1 MSYTSPFPK
10 TLSAFT
16 VSSTNIRGI
25 CAKNKAKSR
34 LKLEV
39 ISSLNTDISIIID
52 SHVDKLGLEK
62 LYKDN
67 RVLLSKYNVISN
79 YAARRGILI
88 LFKKTTG
95 ITLGNVL
102 DHENKDILI
111 FSIMTSANETIDIA
125 AIYGPSHEDDPAF
138 FQEVH
143 DTLERRGNK
152 NRIIIGDWN
161 ATLNRVTDERGYK
174 TNCHKKV
181 RELLTIWQ
189 ENELMFDI
197 HSFWQP
203 GAESMTWQTK
213 AQDQS
218 SRLDMAWASGSI
230 LAKTFINKLFH
241 THDVT
246 DHASL
251 IVTVDIEAQKNG
263 PGIFRAR
270 AGIQY
275 IQKYQSLIKNTIKKI
290 LFNNIKKG
298 SNKAIDIQRSLFQH
312 RLDTEEDLEKLKQE
326 LDMSGITSESDYLKQ
341 YHLEL
346 KCALL
351 LSNEPHNED
360 LMEIKDCIKDPSDLH
375 EEVLKGIQEV
385 TINFSKALKT
395 DTKISTSDLKRK
407 LGELIDTNI
416 DNINTEQIK
425 ETEDAI
431 NQIEQEWLKTILIND
446 ERYALLDDE
455 KPSKAFLNME
465 NSKGGYSNI
474 VLLKRDTIFTN
485 EDGSQYT
492 VTKEITKGEEIRSII
507 KDDFQKIFKK
517 QPELNVGEADLEAF
531 LVSDEDENTAQH
543 HSPLAE
549 LRHRR
554 NITNWQM
561 QKTGGEITSAELRA
575 CLFNKMKGNSAP
587 GIDGFTVSWLRVF
600 WEDMEALTTK
610 AINDC
615 YTKGELTE
623 TMNTAV
629 IKLLRKGAKDPTYS
643 NSYRPISLL
652 SIHYKLASCAITQR
666 LKPLMKTLI
675 GRQQKAYITN
685 NVIGSCLINLIS
697 AIRHVSIK
705 KLSGLILLIDF
716 KKAFDSID
724 HGFIRTALRAYGFEK
739 SIIRWI
745 LLFFDKREAFILLGG
760 HKTENIQLQQGVP
773 QGDVV
778 SPYIFILMVE
788 ILLIKI
794 NYTSRIKGI
803 TFAKHES
810 RSETFADDTSI
821 LIERKE
827 EYLRYAMKFIQM
839 FHNISGL
846 CCNLEKTVV
855 IPIGENT
862 NTNDRL
868 CPELNL
874 EWSNK
879 FTLLGFSLDSTL
891 STLDDNFNKCMTRA
905 KKLIVKWRK
914 YNLSIMGRITV
925 AKSMLLS
932 QFTYVVSVL
941 DITKAQINQIQL
953 LIDTFIMH
961 NSYIGPGPSKK
972 AWIKSAILHGPK
984 HLGGL
989 GGVKVEEFIHGLNI
1003 SWIHRYSTKNY
1014 NDHWCDLLDNKYE
1027 VLIDA

>member
-34 LKLEV
+34 LKLEA
-39 ISSLNTDISIIID
+39 IRSLNTDVSIIID
-52 SHVDKLGLEK
+52 SHVDKLSLEK

-67 RVLLSKYNVISN
+67 RVLLSKYNVVSN
-79 YAARRGILI
+79 HAARRGIMI
-88 LFKKTTG
+88 LFKKTAG

-111 FSIMTSANETIDIA
+111 FSIMTSSNETIDIA

-161 ATLNRVTDERGYK
+161 ATLNRATDERGYK

-213 AQDQS
+213 ARDQS

-275 IQKYQSLIKNTIKKI
+275 IQKYQTLIKNTIKKI

-298 SNKAIDIQRSLFQH
+298 SNKAIDIQRSLFHH

-326 LDMSGITSESDYLKQ
+326 LDMSGNTSESDYLKQ

-407 LGELIDTNI
+407 LGELIDTNV
-416 DNINTEQIK
+416 DNINTELIK

-474 VLLKRDTIFTN
+474 VLLKRDIIFTN

-531 LVSDEDENTAQH
+531 LVSD
-543 HSPLAE
+543 L
-549 LRHRR
+549 
-554 NITNWQM
+554 
-561 QKTGGEITSAELRA
+561 
-575 CLFNKMKGNSAP
+575 
-587 GIDGFTVSWLRVF
+587 
-600 WEDMEALTTK
+600 
-610 AINDC
+610 
-615 YTKGELTE
+615 
-623 TMNTAV
+623 
-629 IKLLRKGAKDPTYS
+629 
-643 NSYRPISLL
+643 SL
-652 SIHYKLASCAITQR
+652 IHI
-666 LKPLMKTLI
+666 
-675 GRQQKAYITN
+675 
-685 NVIGSCLINLIS
+685 
-697 AIRHVSIK
+697 
-705 KLSGLILLIDF
+705 
-716 KKAFDSID
+716 
-724 HGFIRTALRAYGFEK
+724 
-739 SIIRWI
+739 
-745 LLFFDKREAFILLGG
+745 
-760 HKTENIQLQQGVP
+760 
-773 QGDVV
+773 
-778 SPYIFILMVE
+778 
-788 ILLIKI
+788 
-794 NYTSRIKGI
+794 
-803 TFAKHES
+803 
-810 RSETFADDTSI
+810 
-821 LIERKE
+821 
-827 EYLRYAMKFIQM
+827 
-839 FHNISGL
+839 
-846 CCNLEKTVV
+846 
-855 IPIGENT
+855 
-862 NTNDRL
+862 
-868 CPELNL
+868 
-874 EWSNK
+874 
-879 FTLLGFSLDSTL
+879 
-891 STLDDNFNKCMTRA
+891 
-905 KKLIVKWRK
+905 
-914 YNLSIMGRITV
+914 
-925 AKSMLLS
+925 
-932 QFTYVVSVL
+932 
-941 DITKAQINQIQL
+941 
-953 LIDTFIMH
+953 
-961 NSYIGPGPSKK
+961 
-972 AWIKSAILHGPK
+972 
-984 HLGGL
+984 
-989 GGVKVEEFIHGLNI
+989 
-1003 SWIHRYSTKNY
+1003 
-1014 NDHWCDLLDNKYE
+1014 
-1027 VLIDA
+1027 